1 MSVPFFYYLFSAF
14 TVGYARFYLLPIS
27 WMIAFACKTIDERR
41 EISRGYLDASMAI
54 LVILQ
59 ITAYVLSIWAI
70 NNQYVYIKMDI
81 LC

>member
-1 MSVPFFYYLFSAF
+1 
-14 TVGYARFYLLPIS
+14 
-27 WMIAFACKTIDERR
+27 MIAFACKTIDERR

-70 NNQYVYIKMDI
+70 NNQYVLYKDGYPLLMKHGGKD
-81 LC
+81 C